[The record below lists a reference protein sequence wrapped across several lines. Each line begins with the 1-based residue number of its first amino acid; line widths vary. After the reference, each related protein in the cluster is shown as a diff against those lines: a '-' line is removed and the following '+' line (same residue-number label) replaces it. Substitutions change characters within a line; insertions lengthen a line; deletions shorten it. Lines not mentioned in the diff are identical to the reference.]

1 MGRMLEDMTRLS
13 ENIQALRGS
22 RRAFLMELS
31 DDNRDRQSAVL
42 DMCAHFAGRQTQTA
56 TRMKD
61 GRLEF
66 LHNLRR
72 TVRGQL
78 RGVRADHAGARRAWS
93 GEAA

>member
-1 MGRMLEDMTRLS
+1 MGKMLEDMTRLS

-31 DDNRDRQSAVL
+31 DDNRNRQRDVL

-72 TVRGQL
+72 TVRGQV
-78 RGVRADHAGARRAWS
+78 RGVRADLAGARRAWS